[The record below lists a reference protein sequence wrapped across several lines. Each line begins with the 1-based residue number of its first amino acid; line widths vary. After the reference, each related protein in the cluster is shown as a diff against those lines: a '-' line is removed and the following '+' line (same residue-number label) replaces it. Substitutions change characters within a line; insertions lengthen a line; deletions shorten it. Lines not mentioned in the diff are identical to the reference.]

1 MKIKFKKLFFI
12 TVLLII
18 GLAVLT
24 WGISCLWGIYCFH
37 SVKNQKNE
45 QGVSRWTELEQN
57 VLSRPAGTN
66 LFDLS
71 PWKEWLEAKTADPA
85 APGDGELSK
94 YSTIRSD
101 FIENALTNLNEL
113 ITQYQISSDKQR
125 SDTLSD
131 NNRYKKAFMAEEQFI
146 DSVLTKKAEFDQLM
160 ADSEEYKKLTSQQQ
174 AAKFC
179 LFFYSEDEPL
189 RDKIKKNLKLAQYEA
204 IPVFKNCV
212 SLPHEWLYIQDNLIL
227 EAADYARIYAI
238 LDEREKVL
246 EEFAF
251 LLDLVTLDQCANA
264 NSIELGYDYISN
276 YRQAFFS
283 IQETLPYHALLE
295 DDLLQLEKRL
305 AKIAYMKDFQKNL
318 EGEVYLNTGFGFE
331 YFIQRFVTFIFYGKF
346 KQGDAKYLQY
356 FWNVYPLIN
365 VQTQM
370 IDEEKW
376 KHFSEPYVQ
385 LERKFRSLHFDQ
397 PKYLPSSIFTVFQI
411 FMVIQNIDNIKTITE
426 SFRFDSLK
434 DQYDWLKLIQNRII
448 TSCALERYYLKNK
461 CYPEK
466 LEDLTPDYLETIP
479 ENILHPEKDSPYQSD
494 GKSYSFGTFSF

>member
-12 TVLLII
+12 TGLLII
-18 GLAVLT
+18 GLAVVT

-37 SVKNQKNE
+37 RVKNQKNE
-45 QGVSRWTELEQN
+45 QGISKWAELEQN

-71 PWKEWLEAKTADPA
+71 PWKEWLEAKIADPA
-85 APGDGELSK
+85 APGDGELNK
-94 YSTIRSD
+94 YRTIRSD

-160 ADSEEYKKLTSQQQ
+160 ADSEEYKKLTFQQQ

-179 LFFYSEDEPL
+179 LFFYSGDEPL
-189 RDKIKKNLKLAQYEA
+189 RDKIKKNLKLAQYETTE
-204 IPVFKNCV
+204 FKNYV
-212 SLPHEWLYIQDNLIL
+212 SLPYEWLYIQNNLIE

-251 LLDLVTLDQCANA
+251 LLDIVTLDQCAN
-264 NSIELGYDYISN
+264 SIELGCDYVSN

-295 DDLLQLEKRL
+295 DDLFQLEKRL

-331 YFIQRFVTFIFYGKF
+331 YFIHRFVTFILYGKF

-356 FWNVYPLIN
+356 FWDVYPLIN
-365 VQTQM
+365 VQTQT

-385 LERKFRSLHFDQ
+385 LDRKLFSLRSDHPRYF
-397 PKYLPSSIFTVFQI
+397 PPSIFTFL
-411 FMVIQNIDNIKTITE
+411 QNIDNIKPITE

-434 DQYDWLKLIQNRII
+434 GQYDGLKLIQNKII

-461 CYPEK
+461 RYPEK

-479 ENILHPEKDSPYQSD
+479 ENILHPDKDSPYQSD
-494 GKSYSFGTFSF
+494 GKSYSFGTFEF